1 MDKLIDVLNWLGKG
15 VVLPLPHSD
24 DPIFMF
30 ALIILVLSVCS
41 LLGFIN
47 IMVYFFT
54 LLYFDT
60 PLIQRLIMKGQKF
73 GKIIKFYKQTSMVF
87 ITFEIIVY
95 LWFMGSI
102 IKICIKILNTF
113 I

>member
-1 MDKLIDVLNWLGKG
+1 MNKLIDVLNLLGI
-15 VVLPLPHSD
+15 PLPHSD
-24 DPIFMF
+24 DPVFMF
-30 ALIILVLSVCS
+30 ALIVLVLSVCS

-47 IMVYFFT
+47 IMIYFFT
-54 LLYFDT
+54 LLYFDSVFIKK
-60 PLIQRLIMKGQKF
+60 LLAKWQRF

>member
-47 IMVYFFT
+47 IMLYFFT
-54 LLYFDT
+54 LLYFDS
-60 PLIQRLIMKGQKF
+60 F
-73 GKIIKFYKQTSMVF
+73 FIKS
-87 ITFEIIVY
+87 
-95 LWFMGSI
+95 
-102 IKICIKILNTF
+102 
-113 I
+113 